1 MPPLT
6 TLEMVEISPLAK
18 CPAPAPA
25 PAPITGTVC
34 MDTELRLFTTAPAG
48 SAPAARQPSWGEEDY
63 CDCRVTIIIDEAYLH
78 ASSGTG
84 SSRIGG

>member
-18 CPAPAPA
+18 CPAPA

-48 SAPAARQPSWGEEDY
+48 SAPAARQPSWG
-63 CDCRVTIIIDEAYLH
+63 
-78 ASSGTG
+78 
-84 SSRIGG
+84 

>member
-18 CPAPAPA
+18 WPA

-48 SAPAARQPSWGEEDY
+48 SAPAARQPSWGEQDY
-63 CDCRVTIIIDEAYLH
+63 WW
-78 ASSGTG
+78 
-84 SSRIGG
+84 